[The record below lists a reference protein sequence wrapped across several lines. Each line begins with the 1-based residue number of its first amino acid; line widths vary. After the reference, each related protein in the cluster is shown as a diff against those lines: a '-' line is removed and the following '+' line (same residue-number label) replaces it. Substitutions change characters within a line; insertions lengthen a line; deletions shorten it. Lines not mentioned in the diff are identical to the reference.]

1 MKQMSRRARREFWVA
16 MLFISPWVIGFA
28 LFEFGPLVAS
38 LGISLFK
45 WDLIQAPSWV
55 GLDNYLELFTDD
67 PLFWQSLKVTSV
79 YSLFSVPFGLLFALL
94 LALLLNQP
102 LPGIAFFRTVFYL
115 PAVVSGVAVAMLW
128 IWVFNGEFGIVNYML
143 DVVGIEGPNWFFDR
157 TWVMP
162 AFILMSLWGVGGSM
176 IIFLAGLQGVPQEL
190 YDAAEVDGAG
200 RLRQFQHVTWPLL
213 TPVIFFNLVIGIIA
227 SFQTFTNSYVITEGG
242 PANATL
248 FYVLYLYNNGFKFF
262 RMGKAATMAWI
273 LFVIILALTILVL
286 RSSRIWVFYETE
298 LPEEA

>member
-1 MKQMSRRARREFWVA
+1 
-16 MLFISPWVIGFA
+16 MLFISPWVIGFT

-45 WDLIQAPSWV
+45 WDLIQSPSWT
-55 GLDNYLELFTDD
+55 GLGNYIELFTDD
-67 PLFWQSLKVTSV
+67 LLFWQSLKVTSV

-102 LPGIAFFRTVFYL
+102 LPAIAFFRTVFYL
-115 PAVVSGVAVAMLW
+115 PSVVSGVAVAMLW
-128 IWVFNGEFGIVNYML
+128 IWVFNGEFGIVNFL
-143 DVVGIEGPNWFFDR
+143 LGLAGIEGPNWFFSK

-162 AFILMSLWGVGGSM
+162 AFILMSLWGIGGSM

-213 TPVIFFNLVIGIIA
+213 TPVIFFNLIIGIIG
-227 SFQTFTNSYVITEGG
+227 SFQTFTNSYIITEGG

-248 FYVLYLYNNGFKFF
+248 FYVLYLYRNGFQFF

-298 LPEEA
+298 LREEA

>member
-1 MKQMSRRARREFWVA
+1 

-45 WDLIQAPSWV
+45 WDLIQAPSWI

-128 IWVFNGEFGIVNYML
+128 IWVFNGEFGVVNYML

-213 TPVIFFNLVIGIIA
+213 TPVIFFNLIIGIIA

>member
-1 MKQMSRRARREFWVA
+1 
-16 MLFISPWVIGFA
+16 MLFISPWVVGFT
-28 LFEFGPLVAS
+28 LFEFGPLIAS
-38 LGISLFK
+38 LGISLFQ
-45 WDLIQAPSWV
+45 WDLIQAPSWI
-55 GLDNYLELFTDD
+55 GLDNYLELFSDD

-79 YSLFSVPFGLLFALL
+79 YSLFSVPIGLLFALL

-128 IWVFNGEFGIVNYML
+128 IWVFNGEFGIVNYL
-143 DVVGIEGPNWFFDR
+143 LGIVGIEGPNWFFDKS
-157 TWVMP
+157 WVMP
-162 AFILMSLWGVGGSM
+162 AFILMSLWGIGGSM

-213 TPVIFFNLVIGIIA
+213 TPVIFFNLIIGIIT

-273 LFVIILALTILVL
+273 LFVIILALTIMVL

-298 LPEEA
+298 LREEA

>member
-1 MKQMSRRARREFWVA
+1 
-16 MLFISPWVIGFA
+16 MLFISPWVIGFT
-28 LFEFGPLVAS
+28 LFEFGPLVGS

-45 WDLIQAPSWV
+45 WDLIQAPNWT
-55 GLDNYLELFTDD
+55 GLDNYIELFTDD

-94 LALLLNQP
+94 LALLLNQR
-102 LPGIAFFRTVFYL
+102 LPGIAFFRTIFYL

-128 IWVFNGEFGIVNYML
+128 IWVFNGEFGIFNYL
-143 DVVGIEGPNWFFDR
+143 LGNVGIEGPNWFFSR

-213 TPVIFFNLVIGIIA
+213 TPVIFFNLIIGIIG
-227 SFQTFTNSYVITEGG
+227 SFQTFTNSYIITEGG

-298 LPEEA
+298 LREEG

>member
-1 MKQMSRRARREFWVA
+1 

-128 IWVFNGEFGIVNYML
+128 IWVFNGEFGVVNYML

-213 TPVIFFNLVIGIIA
+213 TPVIFFNLIIGIIA

-286 RSSRIWVFYETE
+286 RSSRVWVFYETE

>member
-1 MKQMSRRARREFWVA
+1 
-16 MLFISPWVIGFA
+16 VIGFT
-28 LFEFGPLVAS
+28 LFEFGPLAAS
-38 LGISLFK
+38 LGISFFK
-45 WDLIQAPSWV
+45 WDLIQSPSWT

-67 PLFWQSLKVTSV
+67 PLFWQSLKVTGV

-128 IWVFNGEFGIVNYML
+128 IWVFNGEFGIANYL
-143 DVVGIEGPNWFFDR
+143 LGNVGIEGPNWFFSR

-213 TPVIFFNLVIGIIA
+213 TPVIFFNLIIGIIG

-248 FYVLYLYNNGFKFF
+248 FYVLYLYNNGFRFF

-298 LPEEA
+298 LQEEG

>member
-1 MKQMSRRARREFWVA
+1 
-16 MLFISPWVIGFA
+16 MLFISPWVVGFV

-45 WDLIQAPSWV
+45 WDLIQAPSWT
-55 GLDNYLELFTDD
+55 GLDNYLELFADD

-79 YSLFSVPFGLLFALL
+79 YSLFSVPLGLLFALL

-128 IWVFNGEFGIVNYML
+128 IWVFNGEFGIVNYL
-143 DVVGIEGPNWFFDR
+143 LGIVGVEGPNWFFDK

-213 TPVIFFNLVIGIIA
+213 TPVIFFNLIIGIIA

-273 LFVIILALTILVL
+273 LFVIILALTIMVL

-298 LPEEA
+298 LREEA

>member
-1 MKQMSRRARREFWVA
+1 M
-16 MLFISPWVIGFA
+16 GHY
-28 LFEFGPLVAS
+28 G
-38 LGISLFK
+38 
-45 WDLIQAPSWV
+45 
-55 GLDNYLELFTDD
+55 
-67 PLFWQSLKVTSV
+67 
-79 YSLFSVPFGLLFALL
+79 FSVPVGLLFALL

-128 IWVFNGEFGIVNYML
+128 IWVFNGEFGIVNYL
-143 DVVGIEGPNWFFDR
+143 LGIVGIEGPNWFFDKS
-157 TWVMP
+157 WVMP
-162 AFILMSLWGVGGSM
+162 AFILMSLWGIGGSM
-176 IIFLAGLQGVPQEL
+176 IIFLAGLQNVPQEL

-213 TPVIFFNLVIGIIA
+213 TPVIFFNLIIGIIA

-273 LFVIILALTILVL
+273 LFVIILALTIMVL

-298 LPEEA
+298 LREEA

>member
-1 MKQMSRRARREFWVA
+1 MPCLNSAP
-16 MLFISPWVIGFA
+16 LSP
-28 LFEFGPLVAS
+28 P

-45 WDLIQAPSWV
+45 WDLIQAPSWI

-128 IWVFNGEFGIVNYML
+128 IWVFNGEFGVVNYML

-213 TPVIFFNLVIGIIA
+213 TPVIFFNLIIGIIA

-286 RSSRIWVFYETE
+286 RSSRVWVFYETE

>member
-1 MKQMSRRARREFWVA
+1 
-16 MLFISPWVIGFA
+16 MLFISPWVVGFI

-45 WDLIQAPSWV
+45 WDLIQAPSWA
-55 GLDNYLELFTDD
+55 GLDNYLELFADD
-67 PLFWQSLKVTSV
+67 PLFWQSLQVTSV
-79 YSLFSVPFGLLFALL
+79 YSLFSVPLGLLFALL

-128 IWVFNGEFGIVNYML
+128 IWVFNGEFGIVNYL
-143 DVVGIEGPNWFFDR
+143 LGIVGVEGPNWFFDK

-213 TPVIFFNLVIGIIA
+213 TPVIFFNLIIGIIA

-273 LFVIILALTILVL
+273 LFVIILALTIMVL

-298 LPEEA
+298 LREEA